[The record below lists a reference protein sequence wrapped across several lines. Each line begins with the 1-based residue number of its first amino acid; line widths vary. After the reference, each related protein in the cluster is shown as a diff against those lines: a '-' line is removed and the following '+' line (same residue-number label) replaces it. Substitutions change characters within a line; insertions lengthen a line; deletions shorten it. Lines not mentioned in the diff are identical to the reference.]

1 MKIVPKIYQSK
12 TKVPGENAQVLDL
25 IIRKGNCA
33 QAIWTLFSAEL
44 IKVLR

>member
-25 IIRKGNCA
+25 IIRKGK
-33 QAIWTLFSAEL
+33 FY
-44 IKVLR
+44 